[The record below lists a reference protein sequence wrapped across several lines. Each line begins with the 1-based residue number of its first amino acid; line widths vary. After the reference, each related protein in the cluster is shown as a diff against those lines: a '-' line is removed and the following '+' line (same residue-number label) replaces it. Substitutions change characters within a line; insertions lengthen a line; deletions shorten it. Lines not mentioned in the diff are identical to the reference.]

1 METTDKKKG
10 KGDKQFKK
18 AERKLYDYTGL
29 KADVECL
36 EYELV
41 ILKEEYDGCKAI
53 TYTSETTGVTNNI
66 TDTVYEELIRKEKDI
81 LDKTK
86 KINKKKIQIKR
97 VEAAISLLDETEKKI
112 VEARYFSNDRR
123 KNNWNHIAKLTGY
136 CDRQCVNIRDN
147 LIEKIKNRL

>member
-1 METTDKKKG
+1 MADKKSK
-10 KGDKQFKK
+10 KLDKQFKK

-36 EYELV
+36 EYELE
-41 ILKEEYDGCKAI
+41 ISKQEYEGCKAI
-53 TYTSETTGVTNNI
+53 TYYSETTGITNNI
-66 TDTVYEELIRKEKDI
+66 TDTVYEELIRREKDI

-97 VEAAISLLDETEKKI
+97 VEAAMSLLDETEKKI

-123 KNNWNHIAKLTGY
+123 KNNWNHIAKMTGY
-136 CDRQCVNIRDN
+136 CDRQCVNIRDG

>member
-1 METTDKKKG
+1 MADKKSK
-10 KGDKQFKK
+10 KIDKQFKK

-29 KADVECL
+29 KSDVECL
-36 EYELV
+36 EYELEM
-41 ILKEEYDGCKAI
+41 LEKEYEGCKAI
-53 TYTSETTGVTNNI
+53 TYSSETTGITNNI
-66 TDTVYEELIRKEKDI
+66 TDTVYEELIRREKDI

-97 VEAAISLLDETEKKI
+97 VEAAMSLLDEKEKKI

-123 KNNWNHIAKLTGY
+123 KNNWNHIAKMTGY
-136 CDRQCVNIRDN
+136 CDRQCVNIRDG

>member
-1 METTDKKKG
+1 MEDKKKG

-18 AERKLYDYTGL
+18 AERKLYDYKGL

-36 EYELV
+36 EYELL
-41 ILKEEYDGCKAI
+41 ILKDEYNGCKAI

-86 KINKKKIQIKR
+86 KINKKKIQINDLWLFLLPESPASKR
-97 VEAAISLLDETEKKI
+97 CKGMHSHNLLP
-112 VEARYFSNDRR
+112 N
-123 KNNWNHIAKLTGY
+123 IA
-136 CDRQCVNIRDN
+136 
-147 LIEKIKNRL
+147 

>member
-1 METTDKKKG
+1 MANKKNK
-10 KGDKQFKK
+10 KVDKQFKK

-36 EYELV
+36 EYELE
-41 ILKEEYDGCKAI
+41 ILKEEYEGCKAI
-53 TYTSETTGVTNNI
+53 TYSSETTIGITNNI
-66 TDTVYEELIRKEKDI
+66 TDTVYEELIRREKFI

-97 VEAAISLLDETEKKI
+97 VEAAIGLLDETEKKI

-123 KNNWNHIAKLTGY
+123 KNNWNHISKMTGY
-136 CDRQCVNIRDN
+136 CDRQCVNIRDG
-147 LIEKIKNRL
+147 LIEKIKNIL

>member
-1 METTDKKKG
+1 MADKKNK
-10 KGDKQFKK
+10 KVDKQFKK

-36 EYELV
+36 EYELE
-41 ILKEEYDGCKAI
+41 ILKEEYEGCKAI
-53 TYTSETTGVTNNI
+53 TYSSETIGITNNI
-66 TDTVYEELIRKEKDI
+66 TDTVYEELIRREKFI

-97 VEAAISLLDETEKKI
+97 VEAAIGLLDETEKKI

-123 KNNWNHIAKLTGY
+123 KNNWNHISKMTGY
-136 CDRQCVNIRDN
+136 CDRQCVNIRDG
-147 LIEKIKNRL
+147 LIEKIKNIL

>member
-18 AERKLYDYTGL
+18 AERKLYDYKGL

-36 EYELV
+36 EYELL
-41 ILKEEYDGCKAI
+41 ILKDEYNGCKAI

-66 TDTVYEELIRKEKDI
+66 TDTVYEELIRKEKD
-81 LDKTK
+81 
-86 KINKKKIQIKR
+86 
-97 VEAAISLLDETEKKI
+97 AISLLDETEKKI